1 MCSIL
6 HVSACTCVFA
16 APRLCIASILAAD
29 VTAGFLVTLACV
41 CASWVPV
48 SHGSTGR
55 SWMNPMGF
63 WKYRNVSKCNCM
75 VSRALLLCALVLALG
90 GVYVLEQ
97 PRQSIVRLHK
107 RFRQFV
113 EKMCGFEAPVFRQSF
128 WMAHYGSRSWKPTR
142 TWSCAKWIAKLD
154 KGPLSK
160 FLKKTANMPTTTQYR
175 DSKNQKKF
183 KGNKNLKLT
192 QLLGWKF
199 TPHMHA
205 WHKSASM
212 EHAWLINQRT
222 LECQCFL
229 DPLKPW
235 FIRTHV
241 AT

>member
-1 MCSIL
+1 ML
-6 HVSACTCVFA
+6 A

-154 KGPLSK
+154 KGPLS
-160 FLKKTANMPTTTQYR
+160 N
-175 DSKNQKKF
+175 S
-183 KGNKNLKLT
+183 
-192 QLLGWKF
+192 
-199 TPHMHA
+199 
-205 WHKSASM
+205 
-212 EHAWLINQRT
+212 
-222 LECQCFL
+222 
-229 DPLKPW
+229 
-235 FIRTHV
+235 
-241 AT
+241 